1 MYPIVLCIRIQESG
15 RSGKEAVTLVRSAS
29 IQALTFVYWWDRYG
43 EFRPSL
49 YPALTVV
56 YWWGRYGEFRPS
68 PQDATVCFHKS

>member
-29 IQALTFVYWWDRYG
+29 IQALY
-43 EFRPSL
+43 L
-49 YPALTVV
+49 ALTVV

-68 PQDATVCFHKS
+68 PQDETICFHQS